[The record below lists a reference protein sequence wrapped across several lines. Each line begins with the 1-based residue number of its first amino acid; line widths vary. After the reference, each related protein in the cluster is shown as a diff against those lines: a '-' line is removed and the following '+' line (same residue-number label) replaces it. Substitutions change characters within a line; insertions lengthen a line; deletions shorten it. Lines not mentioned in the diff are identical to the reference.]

1 LKAIHACDQVQWI
14 SALNLLIQLLSH
26 DWSFDP
32 LVAVA
37 LAAVVVEVGRALVV
51 GVATLLVTALPVA
64 DVANVDLTAALV
76 VAWTTLFDALPASP
90 QVPKPDWQPS
100 PQYAAVPPHQPAGEQ
115 QLPKTDP
122 WQVIPLA
129 PPQVASVE
137 TFVGWVGG
145 IVDVL
150 LLLWGTLIP
159 HWPNPAWHPSPQ

>member
-1 LKAIHACDQVQWI
+1 M

-51 GVATLLVTALPVA
+51 GVATLLVTALLVA

-90 QVPKPDWQPS
+90 HVPKPD
-100 PQYAAVPPHQPAGEQ
+100 
-115 QLPKTDP
+115 
-122 WQVIPLA
+122 
-129 PPQVASVE
+129 
-137 TFVGWVGG
+137 
-145 IVDVL
+145 
-150 LLLWGTLIP
+150 
-159 HWPNPAWHPSPQ
+159 